1 MKLKQGFITHEVMG
15 KQVMLAAGE
24 AAHSFHGIVRNNR
37 TAAFIVDCLK
47 EETTEAAIVEAMEK
61 SFDAPRKVMEQ
72 DVHRIIETLQS
83 IGALEE

>member
-24 AAHSFHGIVRNNR
+24 ASGIFHGIVRNNR

-47 EETTEAAIVEAMEK
+47 EETTEELIAEAIQ
-61 SFDAPRKVMEQ
+61 SRFDAPKDVIEK
-72 DVHRIIETLQS
+72 DVHEIIRKLQS
-83 IGALEE
+83 IGALE